1 MVNGQSCARVPHAAN
16 YGGVVGWEMAKK
28 PKLRFGIS
36 VPANMNLVGL
46 STKPALV
53 QVSGTS
59 LSKFLRM
66 RDF

>member
-28 PKLRFGIS
+28 PKSRIGIS

-53 QVSGTS
+53 QVSGTNIVPPVV
-59 LSKFLRM
+59 
-66 RDF
+66 